1 MSAPVLLIAAGSRS
15 IGGAIARM
23 AGERGYDVAI
33 NYVNNRDAAEATAD
47 HVRAQG
53 RKASV
58 IQGDMGKEEDIRRMF
73 VEFDRDFDRLDTF
86 VYNAGGFGGRPSNF
100 IDVEIETLRYALDM
114 NLLGAH
120 FCAAEAINRMSTN
133 KGGQGGSMVFIGS
146 RAAENGSPGFGV
158 WYAAAKNGLHVLST
172 ALSKEVA
179 EDGIRVN
186 TVSPGPIHTDSND
199 PTKWPERVNTIPL
212 RRFGKP
218 HEVAEAAL
226 FLASPAAS
234 FITGT
239 VINVSGGR

>member
-1 MSAPVLLIAAGSRS
+1 MSAPVLLIAGGSRS

-23 AGERGYDVAI
+23 AGERGYDVAV
-33 NYVNNRDAAEATAD
+33 NYVTNRDAAESVAE

-53 RKASV
+53 RKAAV
-58 IQGDMGKEEDIRRMF
+58 IQADMSKEEDVPRMF
-73 VEFDRDFDRLDTF
+73 AQCDAAFGRLDAF
-86 VYNAGGFGGRPSNF
+86 VYNAGGFGGPPSNF
-100 IDVEIETLRYALDM
+100 IDVSTQTLRHSM
-114 NLLGAH
+114 NLNLLCAH
-120 FCAAEAINRMSTN
+120 FAAAEAIRRMSTRS
-133 KGGQGGSMVFIGS
+133 GGQGGNIVFIGS

-158 WYAAAKNGLHVLST
+158 WYAAYKNGLHILST

-199 PTKWPERVNTIPL
+199 PTRWPERVNTIPL

-218 HEVAEAAL
+218 EEVAEAAL

>member
-1 MSAPVLLIAAGSRS
+1 MSAPVMLVAAGSRS

-23 AGERGYDVAI
+23 AGERGHDVAV
-33 NYVNNRDAAEATAD
+33 NYINNREAAESVAE

-53 RKASV
+53 QRAVV
-58 IQGDMGKEEDIRRMF
+58 IQGDMGKAADIKRMF
-73 VEFDRDFDRLDTF
+73 AEFDAAFDRLDAF
-86 VYNAGGFGGRPSNF
+86 VYNAGGFGGPPSNF
-100 IDVEIETLRYALDM
+100 IDVSIETLRKAM
-114 NLLGAH
+114 AFNLTGAH
-120 FCAAEAINRMSTN
+120 FAAAEAINRMSTA
-133 KGGQGGSMVFIGS
+133 KGGAGGNIVFIGS

-199 PTKWPERVNTIPL
+199 PTRWPERVNTIPL

-218 HEVAEAAL
+218 HEVAEAVL
-226 FLASPAAS
+226 FLASDKAS

>member
-15 IGGAIARM
+15 IGGAISRM
-23 AGERGYDVAI
+23 AGERGYDVAV
-33 NYVNNRDAAEATAD
+33 NYVNNRDAAEATAE

-53 RKASV
+53 RRAITV
-58 IQGDMGKEEDIRRMF
+58 QGDMAREADVRRMF
-73 VEFDRDFDRLDTF
+73 AQFDQAFGRLDAF
-86 VYNAGGFGGRPSNF
+86 VYNAGGFGGPASTF
-100 IDVEIETLRYALDM
+100 DKVSVDTLRHALDM

-120 FCAAEAINRMSTN
+120 FAAAEAIRRMST
-133 KGGQGGSMVFIGS
+133 KSGGAGGNIVFIGS

-179 EDGIRVN
+179 QDGIRVN

-199 PTKWPERVNTIPL
+199 PSRNPQIASTIPL
-212 RRFGKP
+212 GRFGRP
-218 HEVAEAAL
+218 EEVAEAAL
-226 FLASPAAS
+226 FLMSPAAS

-239 VINVSGGR
+239 VLNVSGGR

>member
-1 MSAPVLLIAAGSRS
+1 MSAPVMLVAAGSRS

-23 AGERGYDVAI
+23 AGERGHDVAI
-33 NYVNNRDAAEATAD
+33 NYLSNRAAAESVAD

-53 RKASV
+53 RRAV
-58 IQGDMGKEEDIRRMF
+58 TIQGDMGNAADIRRMF
-73 VEFDRDFDRLDTF
+73 AELDSAFGRLDAF
-86 VYNAGGFGGRPSNF
+86 VYNAGGYGGQIGELAEVTS
-100 IDVEIETLRYALDM
+100 ETLRRAFDV

-120 FCAAEAINRMSTN
+120 FAAAEAINRMASG
-133 KGGQGGSMVFIGS
+133 KGGAGGTIVFIGS

-158 WYAAAKNGLHVLST
+158 WYAAAKKGLHVLST

-179 EDGIRVN
+179 QDGIRVN
-186 TVSPGPIHTDSND
+186 TVSPGPIHTDGND
-199 PTKWPERVNTIPL
+199 PTKWPERVKTIPMG
-212 RRFGKP
+212 RFGKP
-218 HEVAEAAL
+218 EEVAEAVL

>member
-23 AGERGYDVAI
+23 AGERGYDVAV
-33 NYVNNRDAAEATAD
+33 NYVNNREAAESVAE

-53 RKASV
+53 RKAV
-58 IQGDMGKEEDIRRMF
+58 TIQADMSKEEDVARMF
-73 VEFDRDFDRLDTF
+73 AEFDAQFDRLDFF
-86 VYNAGGFGGRPSNF
+86 VYNAGGFGGPPSNF
-100 IDVEIETLRYALDM
+100 IDVSIATLRHAF
-114 NLLGAH
+114 NLNLIGAH
-120 FCAAEAINRMSTN
+120 FAAAEAINRMSTS
-133 KGGQGGSMVFIGS
+133 KGGQGGNIVFIGS

-186 TVSPGPIHTDSND
+186 TVSPGPIHTDSNN
-199 PTKWPERVNTIPL
+199 PERNPAIAKTIPMG
-212 RRFGKP
+212 RYGKP
-218 HEVAEAAL
+218 TEVAEAAL

>member
-1 MSAPVLLIAAGSRS
+1 MSAPVMLIAAGSRS

-23 AGERGYDVAI
+23 AGERGYDVAV
-33 NYVNNRDAAEATAD
+33 NYVNNREAAESVAE

-53 RKASV
+53 RKATV
-58 IQGDMGKEEDIRRMF
+58 IQADMGKEEDIRRMF
-73 VEFDRDFDRLDTF
+73 AEYDAQFDRLDAF
-86 VYNAGGFGGRPSNF
+86 VYNAGGFGGPPSNF
-100 IDVEIETLRYALDM
+100 IDVSIETLRRAFDF

-120 FCAAEAINRMSTN
+120 FCAAEAINRMSVN
-133 KGGQGGSMVFIGS
+133 KGGQGGNIVFIGS

-218 HEVAEAAL
+218 EEVAEAVY